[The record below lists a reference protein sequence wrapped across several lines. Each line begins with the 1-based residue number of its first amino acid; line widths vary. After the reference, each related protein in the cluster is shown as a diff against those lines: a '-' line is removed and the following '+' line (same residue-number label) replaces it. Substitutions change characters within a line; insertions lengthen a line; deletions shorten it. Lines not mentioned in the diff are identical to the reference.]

1 MRDSFSQNF
10 PKYWE
15 VFSPISANISPIK
28 YPVSN
33 GNGVPAIVSVMCES
47 LDLEMI
53 LLRVAAVARLVAAVM
68 EGVNASA

>member
-1 MRDSFSQNF
+1 MRDSFSQNL

-15 VFSPISANISPIK
+15 VFFPISGF
-28 YPVSN
+28 PVSN

-53 LLRVAAVARLVAAVM
+53 LLRAAAAARLVAAVM

>member
-10 PKYWE
+10 PEYRD
-15 VFSPISANISPIK
+15 VFFPVSGF
-28 YPVSN
+28 PVSN
-33 GNGVPAIVSVMCES
+33 GNGVPAIVSVMCEP

-53 LLRVAAVARLVAAVM
+53 LLRVAAAARLVAAVM